1 MEQDKKNESFRM
13 RNAPENYPEYVRR
26 MMEEADEIST
36 RLSRLVYSMNSS
48 TFLNDDA
55 ASDVFAQA
63 ASMLE
68 YQRILYLRLR
78 KEKTKHYKKAHAR
91 DASRSYDVAD
101 DEES

>member
-1 MEQDKKNESFRM
+1 M

-48 TFLNDDA
+48 TFLNEDA
-55 ASDVFAQA
+55 AQDVFAQA

-78 KEKTKHYKKAHAR
+78 KEKTKHYKKQLNPN
-91 DASRSYDVAD
+91 SI
-101 DEES
+101 